1 MKSGRLEVL
10 GLNDLPFDIKEVKDL
25 VLDIMKANADTL
37 VHLSINRAPL
47 TVEFMNEFCDSFSA
61 VSKLTKFEMR
71 MPKEIEKA
79 PKEKPAI
86 IDHIEAFKAIAKM
99 AEGKPNPI
107 EVIISNHYGKYMT
120 HEIQFYLHE
129 EKPNLKISLK
139 KKTP

>member
-61 VSKLTKFEMR
+61 VSKLRKFEMR
-71 MPKEIEKA
+71 MPKEIENT
-79 PKEKPAI
+79 PKL
-86 IDHIEAFKAIAKM
+86 DYIEVFKAIAKM
-99 AEGKPNPI
+99 AEGKPKPI
-107 EVIISNHYGKYMT
+107 EVIISNHYGKYMC